1 MSRGTGSDFEMID
14 GEGILRVRNKTQA
27 KTGKHLNLGCKGKEK
42 LRKRWRKKNKRIRSK
57 RIRRKTKKEKK

>member
-42 LRKRWRKKNKRIRSK
+42 LKKR
-57 RIRRKTKKEKK
+57 